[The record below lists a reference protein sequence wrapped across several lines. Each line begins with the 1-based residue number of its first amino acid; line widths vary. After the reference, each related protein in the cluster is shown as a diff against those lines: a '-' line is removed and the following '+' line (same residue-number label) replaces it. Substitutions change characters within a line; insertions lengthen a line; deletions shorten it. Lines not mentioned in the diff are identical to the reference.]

1 MQDLS
6 AVTATEHFFFFLG
19 RWDFVGYF
27 LENNDKK
34 IAQNTD
40 SSQYFQKT
48 ATDHSSG
55 LWMLFF
61 STVRNDITAPDSV
74 ILALNLFSRCDV
86 LISSSVSSTQLVES
100 FNPNRNESSESHSPR
115 TNTWLVKA
123 TCNSQLTACFPD
135 PEPRPLRHPR
145 LRSRS
150 PNSLESRPDP
160 RPRIPNR

>member
-1 MQDLS
+1 M
-6 AVTATEHFFFFLG
+6 T
-19 RWDFVGYF
+19 
-27 LENNDKK
+27 KK
-34 IAQNTD
+34 SHKTQIPHNTFRKRRLTTHLD
-40 SSQYFQKT
+40 SGCY
-48 ATDHSSG
+48 
-55 LWMLFF
+55 FF

-86 LISSSVSSTQLVES
+86 LISNGVSSIQHVES